1 MGRSASVDNSLMDA
15 ATATAADHRLG
26 CELREEERAFEVGVN
41 RLIPHLFT
49 YPNEQT
55 RWEDSGVI
63 DQDVD
68 ASEPLHRLVDHF
80 LRIF

>member
-1 MGRSASVDNSLMDA
+1 MDA

-55 RWEDSGVI
+55 RCEDSGVI
-63 DQDVD
+63 
-68 ASEPLHRLVDHF
+68 
-80 LRIF
+80 